1 MTEYG
6 RKLLEQENEFVKGM
20 LVEYGIREV
29 TTDKQAK
36 NGTRE
41 LEFPVPCYSK
51 QRLKW
56 YKRKKYD
63 LKDLPRLRIA
73 SFKSGYVRKQNGA
86 DRAYQINPVYMQN
99 YQCVWQRDNGQLYTS
114 NGVNRARA
122 QDLPRLRIASF
133 KSGYVRK
140 QNGADRAYQINPV
153 YMQNYQCVWQRDN
166 GQLYISN
173 GVNRARALIHSPIV
187 RLNYILQFYLRN
199 YANN

>member
-6 RKLLEQENEFVKGM
+6 KKLLQQENDFVKSM
-20 LVEYGIREV
+20 LVDYRIREV

-41 LEFPVPCYSK
+41 FEFPVPCYSK

-56 YKRKKYD
+56 FKSKKYD

-86 DRAYQINPVYMQN
+86 CRAYQINPVYMQN
-99 YQCVWQRDNGQLYTS
+99 YQCVWQRDNGELYTS
-114 NGVNRARA
+114 NGVNH
-122 QDLPRLRIASF
+122 
-133 KSGYVRK
+133 
-140 QNGADRAYQINPV
+140 
-153 YMQNYQCVWQRDN
+153 
-166 GQLYISN
+166 
-173 GVNRARALIHSPIV
+173 ARALIHSPIV
-187 RLNYILQFYLRN
+187 RLNYMIQFYLKN

>member
-6 RKLLEQENEFVKGM
+6 RKLLEQENDLVKTM
-20 LVEYGIREV
+20 LVYYGIREV

-41 LEFPVPCYSK
+41 FEFPVPCYSK

-56 YKRKKYD
+56 FKRKKYD

-86 DRAYQINPVYMQN
+86 WTAYQLNPVYMQN
-99 YQCVWQRDNGQLYTS
+99 YQYVWQRDNGQLYTS
-114 NGVNRARA
+114 NGVNH
-122 QDLPRLRIASF
+122 
-133 KSGYVRK
+133 
-140 QNGADRAYQINPV
+140 
-153 YMQNYQCVWQRDN
+153 
-166 GQLYISN
+166 
-173 GVNRARALIHSPIV
+173 ARALIVSPIV

>member
-29 TTDKQAK
+29 TTPRQAK

-41 LEFPVPCYSK
+41 FEFPVPCYSK
-51 QRLKW
+51 ERLKW

-114 NGVNRARA
+114 NGVNH
-122 QDLPRLRIASF
+122 
-133 KSGYVRK
+133 
-140 QNGADRAYQINPV
+140 
-153 YMQNYQCVWQRDN
+153 
-166 GQLYISN
+166 
-173 GVNRARALIHSPIV
+173 ARALIHSPIV